1 MENQFKFNE
10 DVWGLFVNMLVAYV
24 TIIFTLGI
32 GTPWAICRL
41 ERWKAKNTTIEGR
54 KIKFTG
60 EGSDLLGKFIVGYFL
75 TLITLGIYG
84 LWFAVK
90 MQKFLIENT
99 EFED

>member
-1 MENQFKFNE
+1 MEKQFKFNE
-10 DVWGLFVNMLVAYV
+10 DVWGLFVNILVAYA

-41 ERWKAKNTTIEGR
+41 ERWKATNTTIEGR

-60 EGSDLLGKFIVGYFL
+60 EGSDLLGKFLVGYFL

-84 LWFAVK
+84 IWFAVK

-99 EFED
+99 EFDD